1 LQSDISLHRAFSLLC
16 LQYREIELDV
26 LVMEAQEADGT
37 GTQASEDRLKDK
49 ETEHKTTNG
58 EVISHGMLLL
68 STRRIIFGLKHLTV
82 VINVINLHSY

>member
-1 LQSDISLHRAFSLLC
+1 
-16 LQYREIELDV
+16 
-26 LVMEAQEADGT
+26 MEAQEADGT

-68 STRRIIFGLKHLTV
+68 STRHTIFGLKHLQW
-82 VINVINLHSY
+82 

>member
-1 LQSDISLHRAFSLLC
+1 
-16 LQYREIELDV
+16 
-26 LVMEAQEADGT
+26 MEAQEADGT